1 LTSAF
6 GVAARHSVAA
16 LSVDRTQAINH
27 LPCPSIM
34 RSNSESLSGG
44 ISVFAA
50 VVDAGTFAAAADVI
64 GMSPPGVSRAIA
76 RLEKRLKVRLF
87 NRTTRSVSLTDDGRR
102 FYEQV
107 MPHLAGL
114 EEAAA
119 AAAGGVSA
127 VRGRLRVNLDPVLYR
142 TILGQQLDQFMDA
155 HPDLEIEFIARDN
168 LGNLVL
174 DGFDLA
180 LRFGAPKTSTLV
192 ARKLLDTGVVTV
204 AAPSYIARWGR
215 PANPEELESPHHRC
229 LEFRNPETGKP
240 FSWEFHRKRKRVVI
254 ASRGRLTVND
264 PSALLNACLAGSG
277 VAQMLRLGAEHLIA
291 EGRLIELFPDW
302 PDERYPLYAC
312 YPSRHHMPAK
322 TRAFLDFVIELI
334 DSIARK

>member
-1 LTSAF
+1 MKS
-6 GVAARHSVAA
+6 S
-16 LSVDRTQAINH
+16 
-27 LPCPSIM
+27 
-34 RSNSESLSGG
+34 SENLSGG

-50 VVDAGTFAAAADVI
+50 VVDARTFAAASEVI

-76 RLEKRLKVRLF
+76 RLEKRLKIRLF
-87 NRTTRSVSLTDDGRR
+87 NRTTRSVSLTEEGRR

-119 AAAGGVSA
+119 AATGGASA
-127 VRGRLRVNLDPVLYR
+127 VRGKLRINLDPVFYR
-142 TILGQQLDQFMDA
+142 TILGQQLDRFMDA

-168 LGNLVL
+168 LGDLVM

-180 LRFGAPKTSTLV
+180 LRFGEPKASTLV
-192 ARKLLDTGVVTV
+192 ARKLLDSGVVTV
-204 AAPSYIARWGR
+204 AAPAYVARWGR
-215 PANPEELESPHHRC
+215 PAKPEDLESRNHRC

-240 FSWEFHRKRKRVVI
+240 FPWEFHRKRKRIMVDT
-254 ASRGRLTVND
+254 RGRLTVND

-277 VAQMLRLGAEHLIA
+277 IAQMLLLGAEHLIA
-291 EGRLIELFPDW
+291 EGRLINLFPDW
-302 PDERYPLYAC
+302 ADERYPFYAY

-322 TRAFLDFVIELI
+322 TRAFLDFVVKLTDEN
-334 DSIARK
+334 